1 MKKTFLAIL
10 ATVAAF
16 SASAATKKTFNDKE
30 VLTIDTDTT
39 WNGTTGQSAID
50 VPSGRTAVIN
60 IKKGVTLTV
69 YGADADG
76 TACAVPAINV
86 PQNATLYITGE
97 GTLVANGGN
106 AANGANGEKGYDAS
120 RDGDYHTRGWAGD
133 GGNGGGGAA
142 AGIGGEGGKGAD
154 GGEEGYHGY
163 EHDAGDNNN
172 FPGDGAPGD
181 AGGDGASGAP
191 CGRVYILGNVT
202 VKAIGGSAGAAGSPS
217 SWGRNCTQDAQDF
230 WASGGGGSGGG
241 GGGGGRAMA
250 IGGGGGGGGA
260 GGGGGTGSYVVADNE
275 DTYYGNNIIG
285 RQGGNGGGGESGGGG
300 TRTDGHEKT
309 YHANYDSTFG
319 SSVSGQGGNGGYGGS
334 QGDGGSLYAMTTATL
349 VLSDG
354 RTPSTMTALSGSGN
368 QVVNTTVTFMSAGS
382 TVGTRT
388 ASLAFAPPSAPSPSR
403 SGYVFLGY
411 YTAAEGGTQF
421 YDKNLN
427 CVACTIWPYV
437 ENMTLHAHWLRLS
450 NLTFMSDEGSG
461 LVEAGTRVAQQGLA
475 LPAAPGTTRTDWN
488 FAGYWT
494 DPEGGTQVYDENL
507 SPVASAWD
515 STQDM
520 TLYAHWE
527 PVSVSFYLTL
537 KSDGST
543 VSRDLVRQGDA
554 VESVSVPVKANF
566 SFQGYWTD
574 ATSGTKFFN
583 ADGTPVNSTWGY
595 YPELT
600 LHAHWAPTHAITFV
614 STDATVGSAVYVE
627 GEAGDAAPVPTRS
640 GDYIFLGYFTE
651 NGVQV
656 FDGSGAL
663 VAGGLS
669 GQAPDVTLYAH
680 WAPPEGSVVKL
691 VYRGQLN
698 LLTGDPAVNDTTYT
712 KRMHFRVYDGSEATT
727 PLWQTGNEGVDVT
740 VNADG
745 SFVYSFGDD
754 NLAALIATGRVT
766 HVGLAL
772 GASASTAVEMKPRRE
787 LRPVAAVNRALTA
800 EGAALDIR
808 IGNLATENSLV
819 AADATVS
826 KLEVAGTVNAY
837 GAGKVS
843 VSPLTVGPAERTK
856 LLRGKGVKAFS
867 RDKPTVLPSPS
878 GAILRGQELA
888 TAPSDGIALISSSDN
903 GRRALRCPAVVQY
916 CKKGDKVRA
925 PTSDEGG
932 LKVTFFP
939 FIGKEGR

>member
-1 MKKTFLAIL
+1 MKKTLLAMM
-10 ATVAAF
+10 AMAAAI
-16 SASAATKKTFNDKE
+16 SASAATVKDLSDKE
-30 VLTIDTDTT
+30 VLTIDANTT
-39 WNGTTGQSAID
+39 WYGTTGQSPIN

-76 TACAVPAINV
+76 TACAVPAIYV

-120 RDGDYHTRGWAGD
+120 RDGDDHTRGWAGD

-154 GGEEGYHGY
+154 GGEEGYRGSS
-163 EHDAGDNNN
+163 HDAGDNDD

-191 CGRVYILGNVT
+191 CGSVYILGNVT

-217 SWGRNCTQDAQDF
+217 SWGSNCTQDAQDF

-319 SSVSGQGGNGGYGGS
+319 YSASGQGGNGGYGGS

-368 QVVNTTVTFMSAGS
+368 QVVNTTVTFKHNSSAN
-382 TVGTRT
+382 VADQTRS
-388 ASLAFAPPSAPSPSR
+388 ASLAFAPPAAPSIAYA
-403 SGYVFLGY
+403 GHVFLGY
-411 YTAAEGGTQF
+411 YTEASGGTQI
-421 YDKNLN
+421 YDASLN
-427 CVACTIWPYV
+427 CVAFSVWPYV
-437 ENMTLHAHWLRLS
+437 ENMTLYAHWLRLS
-450 NLTFMSDEGSG
+450 NLTFMSDVGAG
-461 LVEAGTRVAQQGLA
+461 LVEVGTAVAQKGLA
-475 LPAAPGTTRTDWN
+475 LPAAPATAKTDWN

-494 DPEGGTQVYDENL
+494 DPEGGTMVYDENL
-507 SPVASAWD
+507 DPVASVWD

-520 TLYAHWE
+520 TLYAHWV

-554 VESVSVPVKANF
+554 VESVSVPAKANH

-574 ATSGTKFFN
+574 ATSGTQFFH
-583 ADGTPVNSTWGY
+583 ADGTPVNSTWDY

-600 LHAHWAPTHAITFV
+600 LHAHWVPAYSVTFV
-614 STDATVGSAVYVE
+614 SMDEAVGSSVYAEVDT
-627 GEAGDAAPVPTRS
+627 GAAAPIPFRS

-651 NGVQV
+651 DGSQV
-656 FDGSGAL
+656 FDANGAL
-663 VAGGLS
+663 VEGSLS
-669 GQAPDVTLYAH
+669 GLAPDTKLYAR

-698 LLTGDPAVNDTTYT
+698 LLAGGPAVNDEKYV
-712 KRMHFRVYDGSEATT
+712 KRMHFRVYDDAEAPT
-727 PLWQTGNEGVDVT
+727 PLWSIDDQDVT

-745 SFVYSFGDD
+745 SFVHSFGDD
-754 NLAALIATGRVT
+754 ALAALIATGKVS
-766 HVGLAL
+766 HVGLAI
-772 GASASTAVEMKPRRE
+772 GPSASLATELKPRRA
-787 LRPVAAVNRALTA
+787 LRPVATVNRALTA
-800 EGAALDIR
+800 DGAALDVR
-808 IGNLATENSLV
+808 VGSLATENALV

-826 KLEVAGTVNAY
+826 QLEVAGRVTAP
-837 GAGKVS
+837 GAGKVE
-843 VSPLTVGPAERTK
+843 VSPLVIGPEERTR
-856 LLRGKGVKAFS
+856 LLRGSGVRVFS
-867 RDKPTVLPSPS
+867 GNAPVELTH
-878 GAILRGQELA
+878 GAPALRGQVLA
-888 TAPSDGIALISSSDN
+888 TAPSDGIALITSCAGGS
-903 GRRALRCPAVVQY
+903 RALRCPAVVQY
-916 CKKGDKVRA
+916 CRAGESVRA
-925 PTSDEGG
+925 PTSDAGG

-939 FIGKEGR
+939 FVGK